1 MVHYRDTKGR
11 DEAKAN
17 LIPLINTHIYI
28 YVYIWCFLHIH
39 FGTECSD
46 FLGCHKKKTHCLI
59 GTFWFN
65 IKIPWPLTLVGP
77 SSLKSR

>member
-11 DEAKAN
+11 DEAKVN

-28 YVYIWCFLHIH
+28 YMMLFTYIIH

-46 FLGCHKKKTHCLI
+46 FLGSHQKKTLSHR
-59 GTFWFN
+59 N
-65 IKIPWPLTLVGP
+65 ILVQHQDPLKGWKQRPGNGP
-77 SSLKSR
+77 